1 MQNTQ
6 KKTKGRAELP
16 LCPNLT
22 GSKRNDAGSRTGKNI
37 TSLVLAEIWA
47 ARQHRPPIK
56 ATR

>member
-47 ARQHRPPIK
+47 ARQHRP
-56 ATR
+56 TN